1 MRMSMGKPVVLRI
14 LKKGK
19 RNKKKRKRRLVRGWG
34 IWGRVRREE
43 GLMGVGVG
51 G

>member
-1 MRMSMGKPVVLRI
+1 MRMSMGKLVVLRI

-19 RNKKKRKRRLVRGWG
+19 KNKKMKRRLVRGWG
-34 IWGRVRREE
+34 IWVRVRREE

>member
-19 RNKKKRKRRLVRGWG
+19 KRKKRKRRLVRGWG
-34 IWGRVRREE
+34 IWRRVRREE